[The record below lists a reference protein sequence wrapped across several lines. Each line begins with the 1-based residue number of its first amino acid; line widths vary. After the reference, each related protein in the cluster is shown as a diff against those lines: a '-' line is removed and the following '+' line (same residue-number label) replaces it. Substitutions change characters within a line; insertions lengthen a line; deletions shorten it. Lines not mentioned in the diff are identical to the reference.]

1 MPISLL
7 LPLLAV
13 LASAPSDVVAQHP
26 ARPHRSMQPFRSEA
40 ELLQFFAEL
49 KRALPRRA
57 REARLGLADNAAAAP
72 MSKDGESITNV
83 QHAGVDE
90 GGIVKLHGEHLV
102 VLRRGRLFTVSLAD
116 AALRPVTTIDAY
128 APGAEPADW
137 YDEMLISGNRVIV
150 IGYSYRRGGT
160 EAGIF
165 EIDRAGGLRHVTT
178 SHLRSN
184 DYYSSRNY
192 ASRLVGGKLVFYTP
206 LMLWLGGDPLAALPA
221 IKEWRPGADSAA
233 FERIVT
239 PRRVY
244 RPARSLAGHPHLTL
258 HTITQCDVGGPKLEC
273 EANVVVGPWSRVF
286 YTSPKSVYVWAADW
300 PLEPGRR
307 RRAG

>member
-1 MPISLL
+1 MRISPLL
-7 LPLLAV
+7 LLLAA
-13 LASAPSDVVAQHP
+13 LASLPPDATAQYA
-26 ARPHRSMQPFRSEA
+26 ARSHRTMRAFRSEA
-40 ELLQFFAEL
+40 ELLQFFADL
-49 KRALPRRA
+49 ARAVPRIG
-57 REARLGLADNAAAAP
+57 RERRDGQLSDNAAAAP
-72 MSKDGESITNV
+72 MSKDAESITNV

-160 EAGIF
+160 EVGIF
-165 EIDRAGGLRHVTT
+165 EIDRRGGLRHVTT

-206 LMLWLGGDPLAALPA
+206 LMMWIGGDPLAALPA
-221 IKEWRPGADSAA
+221 IREWRPGGDSTQ

-239 PRRVY
+239 PKRVY
-244 RPARSLAGHPHLTL
+244 RPARSLAGSTHLTL
-258 HTITQCDVGGPKLEC
+258 HTITQCDVGGARLEC
-273 EANVVVGPWSRVF
+273 ESNVVIGPWSRVF
-286 YTSPKSVYVWAADW
+286 YVSPRSV
-300 PLEPGRR
+300 PGM
-307 RRAG
+307 APT